1 MYSVWCYRAVKC
13 LRGPKE
19 LSMVFIY
26 QCSTL
31 RANMHGPRE
40 KVTLLLVYFLTGQN
54 RGWREE
60 GAEAVQVVV

>member
-1 MYSVWCYRAVKC
+1 
-13 LRGPKE
+13 
-19 LSMVFIY
+19 MVFIY